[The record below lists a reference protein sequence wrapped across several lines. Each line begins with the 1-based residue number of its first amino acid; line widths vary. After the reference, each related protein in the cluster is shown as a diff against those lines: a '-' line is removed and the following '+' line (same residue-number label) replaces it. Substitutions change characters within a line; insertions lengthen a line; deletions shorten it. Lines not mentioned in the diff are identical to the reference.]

1 MTKKMMHSCLV
12 WVQLSNF
19 EKVKEFH
26 RAFGHLIGDEP
37 GWIPGDKEAM
47 HLKLIAEEAKE
58 VNDAVEDFDFVNL
71 AQELADLL
79 YVTYSFAIALGIDI
93 DEVFSAVHNSNM
105 SKLGEDGKPIY
116 REDGKV
122 LKGPNYTPPDIEAVL
137 YK

>member
-1 MTKKMMHSCLV
+1 M
-12 WVQLSNF
+12 SNF
-19 EKVKEFH
+19 EKVKQFH
-26 RAFGHLIGDEP
+26 EAFGHLIGVEP

-47 HLKLIAEEAKE
+47 HLKLITEEAKE
-58 VNDAVEDFDFVNL
+58 VNEAVENFDFVNL

-93 DEVFSAVHNSNM
+93 DEVFDAVHTSNM
-105 SKLGEDGKPIY
+105 SKLGDDGKPIY

-122 LKGPNYTPPDIEAVL
+122 LKGPNYSPPDIKAVL